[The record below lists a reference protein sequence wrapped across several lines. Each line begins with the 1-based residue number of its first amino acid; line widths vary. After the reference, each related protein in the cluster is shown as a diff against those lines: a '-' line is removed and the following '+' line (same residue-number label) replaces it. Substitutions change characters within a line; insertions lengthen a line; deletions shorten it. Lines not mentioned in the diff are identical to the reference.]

1 LITVGISESDAK
13 IKHLALRF
21 FQQQGLH
28 CGSSLIQTDKD
39 IVFCSASAHNKYDVL
54 IENASFFSNANADY
68 IFLLNTDENIYP
80 VAQNKNPIIIT
91 YGLNGL
97 ATATASSITSDESKI
112 QFLFCLQRNIVTLK
126 GKIIECQEF
135 PVSINTTTDI
145 HGAIA
150 FTLLA
155 LILGVSPERISK
167 TVL

>member
-1 LITVGISESDAK
+1 MITVGISETDAK

-39 IVFCSASAHNKYDVL
+39 IVFCTAGADNNYDVL
-54 IENASFFSNANADY
+54 IENASSFSKASADY

-80 VAQNKNPIIIT
+80 VVQNKNSIIIT

-97 ATATASSITSDESKI
+97 ATATASSITSDEAKI

-135 PVSINTTTDI
+135 PVSIKTTTDI
-145 HGAIA
+145 HSAMA

-155 LILGVSPERISK
+155 LILDVSPARISK
-167 TVL
+167 IVL

>member
-1 LITVGISESDAK
+1 MITVGISESDAK

-39 IVFCSASAHNKYDVL
+39 IVLCTASAHNNYDVL
-54 IENASFFSNANADY
+54 IENNSYFSSANADY
-68 IFLLNTDENIYP
+68 IFLLNTDENIFP
-80 VAQNKNPIIIT
+80 LSQNKKPIIVT

-97 ATATASSITSDESKI
+97 ATATASSITSDEYKI

-135 PVSINTTTDI
+135 PVSIKTTTDI
-145 HGAIA
+145 HSAMA

-155 LILGVSPERISK
+155 LILGISPQIISK
-167 TVL
+167 IIL